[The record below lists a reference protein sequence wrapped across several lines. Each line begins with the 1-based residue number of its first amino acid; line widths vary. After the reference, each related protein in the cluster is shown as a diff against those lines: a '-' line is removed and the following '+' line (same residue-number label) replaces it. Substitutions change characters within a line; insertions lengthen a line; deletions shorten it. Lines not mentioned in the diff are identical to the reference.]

1 MAEISS
7 DEEELVAT
15 LMLMKDLKKSRKRKA
30 LFAWVR
36 NLCKEREE
44 KGAYNMLVREMKL
57 GDREYYFRRIIE
69 LNIEYLPLL
78 HKKSIFTFC
87 MILI

>member
-30 LFAWVR
+30 PFAGVR
-36 NLCKEREE
+36 NPYKEKDE
-44 KGAYNMLVREMKL
+44 KGPYHMLVRKMKL
-57 GDREYYFRRIIE
+57 GD
-69 LNIEYLPLL
+69 
-78 HKKSIFTFC
+78 
-87 MILI
+87 

>member
-15 LMLMKDLKKSRKRKA
+15 LMLMKDLKKSRKRKTP
-30 LFAWVR
+30 FAWVR
-36 NLCKEREE
+36 NLYKEREE
-44 KGAYNMLVREMKL
+44 KGAYHMLVREIKL
-57 GDREYYFRRIIE
+57 AIE

-78 HKKSIFTFC
+78 DKKSIFTSC